1 MQTDQS
7 EYLFNIWTSEALP
20 DELVNVLGDE
30 EDPAVLSEEEEEPLH
45 GLKVGQ
51 PVPQKWWI
59 NFVSIAHRY

>member
-1 MQTDQS
+1 MAS
-7 EYLFNIWTSEALP
+7 P
-20 DELVNVLGDE
+20 DEFVDVLGDE